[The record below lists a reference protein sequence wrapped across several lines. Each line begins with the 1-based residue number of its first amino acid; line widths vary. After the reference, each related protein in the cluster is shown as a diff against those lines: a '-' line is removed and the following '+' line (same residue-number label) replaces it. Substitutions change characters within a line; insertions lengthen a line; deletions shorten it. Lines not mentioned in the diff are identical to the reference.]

1 MSLFS
6 QKWGIFGTAHAWI
19 FRISWETQ
27 KKFTNIVAG
36 APRVSSSSFA
46 RFFLQFRQDLF
57 GFVTYGFLTVH
68 LSDLFHLSIRGVLQL
83 RNVVLM
89 CISKLIK
96 PQINLIYGRYLH
108 KPHYGLV
115 LNTTSISLISV
126 SMGAIRVWSALTS
139 IYLFTK
145 PILNWFRNQDDQK
158 WPTVMAR
165 AIPQTEAMFQ
175 SLFKP
180 CIGSQGETPFSL
192 RQGKMFSARTSNF
205 ATLTQPFQRFC
216 AIFRLSKA
224 PQTLLH
230 ALYCHCR
237 RI

>member
-1 MSLFS
+1 MHKFS
-6 QKWGIFGTAHAWI
+6 EFVEKM
-19 FRISWETQ
+19 

-57 GFVTYGFLTVH
+57 GFVTYGFLMVH

-126 SMGAIRVWSALTS
+126 SMAPYEFDKHSL
-139 IYLFTK
+139 LFTCL
-145 PILNWFRNQDDQK
+145 PN
-158 WPTVMAR
+158 
-165 AIPQTEAMFQ
+165 
-175 SLFKP
+175 
-180 CIGSQGETPFSL
+180 PF
-192 RQGKMFSARTSNF
+192 
-205 ATLTQPFQRFC
+205 
-216 AIFRLSKA
+216 
-224 PQTLLH
+224 
-230 ALYCHCR
+230 
-237 RI
+237 

>member
-1 MSLFS
+1 
-6 QKWGIFGTAHAWI
+6 
-19 FRISWETQ
+19 
-27 KKFTNIVAG
+27 
-36 APRVSSSSFA
+36 
-46 RFFLQFRQDLF
+46 
-57 GFVTYGFLTVH
+57 
-68 LSDLFHLSIRGVLQL
+68 
-83 RNVVLM
+83 M

-180 CIGSQGETPFSL
+180 CIGSLGETPFSL